1 MGISQLLD
9 MLLFKHGEV
18 LTMWS
23 NIGKAVPLFTNIG
36 KTVPLF
42 TTPLSVFDL
51 MKTSSH
57 NMNLQKVT
65 VFQFGMLIKAPTL
78 KDRVREALKK
88 LFFLGIF
95 PN

>member
-9 MLLFKHGEV
+9 MLLFKHGEI

-23 NIGKAVPLFTNIG
+23 NIGKA
-36 KTVPLF
+36 VPLF

-51 MKTSSH
+51 MKTSSL

-65 VFQFGMLIKAPTL
+65 VF
-78 KDRVREALKK
+78 ES
-88 LFFLGIF
+88 GI
-95 PN
+95 

>member
-1 MGISQLLD
+1 MVAISQLLD

-23 NIGKAVPLFTNIG
+23 NIGKALFTNIG
-36 KTVPLF
+36 KAVPLF

-65 VFQFGMLIKAPTL
+65 VFQFGI
-78 KDRVREALKK
+78 
-88 LFFLGIF
+88 
-95 PN
+95 